1 MKATTIVTVVS
12 AIATVAAAGV
22 AIYSKIKAEKIHEEF
37 VDVDED
43 EAASFTAE
51 TVKEKVD
58 EMDEDLN
65 VSGVAFRIAIG
76 AACVFAGAVFA
87 NAFYR
92 YKLIDM
98 RCDAETAKTF
108 ILENYRHAINDG
120 NIPNLTKSS
129 ENVDEMA
136 AIALEIEKTIID
148 KYAGMVDNPNE
159 FKNAVYKLGSCGVAV
174 GITSTVNWLDMVV
187 SDCDT
192 ILSNNAPKAA
202 M

>member
-1 MKATTIVTVVS
+1 MKASTIIKVASAVV
-12 AIATVAAAGV
+12 AVAAAGV
-22 AIYSKIKAEKIHEEF
+22 AIYNKTKAEKIHEEF
-37 VDVDED
+37 VNANEDNVDE
-43 EAASFTAE
+43 FTAE
-51 TVKEKVD
+51 AVKEKVD
-58 EMDEDLN
+58 EIDEALN
-65 VSGVAFRIAIG
+65 VSDVAFRIAIG
-76 AACVFAGAVFA
+76 AACVFAGAVVGDA
-87 NAFYR
+87 LYR

-98 RCDAETAKTF
+98 RHDAETAKTF

-136 AIALEIEKTIID
+136 AIALEVEKTIID

>member
-1 MKATTIVTVVS
+1 MKASTIIKVTSAVV
-12 AIATVAAAGV
+12 AVAAAGV
-22 AIYSKIKAEKIHEEF
+22 AIYKKTKAEKIHEEF
-37 VDVDED
+37 VNANEDNIDE
-43 EAASFTAE
+43 FTAE
-51 TVKEKVD
+51 ATKEKLD
-58 EMDEDLN
+58 EMDEALN
-65 VSGVAFRIAIG
+65 VSDVAFRIAIG

-87 NAFYR
+87 DAFYR
-92 YKLIDM
+92 YKLIGM

-108 ILENYRHAINDG
+108 ILENYRHAINEG

-129 ENVDEMA
+129 ENADEMA
-136 AIALEIEKTIID
+136 AIALDIEKTIID
-148 KYAGMVDNPNE
+148 KYAGMVDNPDE

-187 SDCDT
+187 SDCDM

>member
-1 MKATTIVTVVS
+1 MKASTIIKVASAVV
-12 AIATVAAAGV
+12 AVAAAGV
-22 AIYSKIKAEKIHEEF
+22 AIYKKTKAEKIHEEF
-37 VDVDED
+37 VNANED
-43 EAASFTAE
+43 TVAEFTAE
-51 TVKEKVD
+51 ATKEKLD
-58 EMDEDLN
+58 EMTEALN
-65 VSGVAFRIAIG
+65 VSDVAFRIAIG

-87 NAFYR
+87 DAFYR

-159 FKNAVYKLGSCGVAV
+159 FKNAVYKLESCGVAV

-187 SDCDT
+187 SDCDMN
-192 ILSNNAPKAA
+192 LSNKAA
-202 M
+202 K